1 MRGRSRSR
9 NLVHV
14 DGGVSGQ
21 DAHESAF
28 QAQVKRLA
36 IACGWLYYHTNNS
49 ERSDKGFPD
58 TVMVRDDRVIFAEL
72 KLDRNYSEPSID
84 QQVWLA
90 ALAATPVEVYLW
102 RPSMIAEIRDTLNR
116 PDPFIRT
123 PTYAELQRELDA
135 VREHLAQCEA
145 EALDAPFGF
154 NRPEDADM
162 PPGFS
167 AMVDHLVAR
176 MDDDEDFVKPEGVT
190 E

>member
-1 MRGRSRSR
+1 MRGRSRAR

-14 DGGVSGQ
+14 DGGASGQ

-58 TVMVRDDRVIFAEL
+58 TVLVRDDRVIFAEL
-72 KLDRNYSEPSID
+72 KLDRTYSEPSID

-102 RPSMIAEIRDTLNR
+102 RPSMIAEIRDILNR
-116 PDPFIRT
+116 PDPFSRAPSYADLQQTIADLTNRV
-123 PTYAELQRELDA
+123 AELTK
-135 VREHLAQCEA
+135 
-145 EALDAPFGF
+145 
-154 NRPEDADM
+154 
-162 PPGFS
+162 S
-167 AMVDHLVAR
+167 
-176 MDDDEDFVKPEGVT
+176 EGVT